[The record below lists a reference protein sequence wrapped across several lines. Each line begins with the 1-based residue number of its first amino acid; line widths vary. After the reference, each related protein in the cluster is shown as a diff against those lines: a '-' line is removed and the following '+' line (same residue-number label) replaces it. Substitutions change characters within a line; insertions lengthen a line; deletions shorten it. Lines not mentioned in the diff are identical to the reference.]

1 MKDMNKLKEVVH
13 SIEMEMISLWS
24 TGEVTHVIKDDPEF
38 ITMVMTAVHF
48 DREHFRALGMVIGE
62 A

>member
-1 MKDMNKLKEVVH
+1 MKELKDVVH
-13 SIEMEMISLWS
+13 SIEMEMIQMWS
-24 TGEVTHVIKDDPEF
+24 SGEVTHIIKKDPEF
-38 ITMVMTAVHF
+38 INMVMTAVHF

>member
-1 MKDMNKLKEVVH
+1 MKELKEVVH
-13 SIEMEMISLWS
+13 SIEMEMIQMWS
-24 TGEVTHVIKDDPEF
+24 SGEVTHIIKKDPEF
-38 ITMVMTAVHF
+38 ISMVMTAVHF

>member
-13 SIEMEMISLWS
+13 SIEMEMVDLWS
-24 TGEVTHVIKDDPEF
+24 TGEVTYVMKDDPEF
-38 ITMVMTAVHF
+38 ITMIMTAVHF
-48 DREHFRALGMVIGE
+48 DREHFRGLGMVIGE

>member
-1 MKDMNKLKEVVH
+1 MKELKDVVH
-13 SIEMEMISLWS
+13 SIEMEMIQMWS
-24 TGEVTHVIKDDPEF
+24 SGEVTHIIKKDPEF
-38 ITMVMTAVHF
+38 ISMVMTAVHF